1 MVLHHLSIIVLFL
14 SENSSYLCSFA
25 KVLSSLK
32 LKILCLCWVKYA
44 FQLNAIAHK
53 LQYGLR
59 FLAKANSTLYP
70 FTYNTCLSSRS
81 RSKHKT
87 LITLLLTETT
97 PTLTWCIGCNP
108 RQLIALNNIIHIP
121 VVWICINYALNV
133 YFSFPLFPT
142 LAHLF

>member
-1 MVLHHLSIIVLFL
+1 MSNNAVSLNAKQARHIPIAVINYHRLCSYGRSPLLQLFINSWLEYRLKMPMVLHHLSIIVLFL

-59 FLAKANSTLYP
+59 FWLKQTRLY
-70 FTYNTCLSSRS
+70 THLR
-81 RSKHKT
+81 
-87 LITLLLTETT
+87 
-97 PTLTWCIGCNP
+97 
-108 RQLIALNNIIHIP
+108 IIHVYPP
-121 VVWICINYALNV
+121 VAVASIKL
-133 YFSFPLFPT
+133 S
-142 LAHLF
+142 